1 MKILLLVRSIGCG
14 GAERQLVLLATRLA
28 RRHEVAIVTFYDDRG
43 FFESQSDDSSM
54 KVISLGKRTRWD
66 VLRTAIRFAKV
77 INELEPEAIY
87 AFMNTASILSLL
99 GRFTRVKP
107 RIVWGIRSSNMDLMR
122 YGLAARALRRIECA
136 LSRFADLAI
145 SNSEAGKIQAIEDG
159 YKAKIEVVPNG
170 IDTNGFVFDGSA
182 GRALRKQWRI
192 PDDATVIGIVARHD
206 PMKGYET
213 FLDAAAAYLSH
224 NPNAYFLLVGDG
236 DETYTEQLR
245 RRAVSLNLGE
255 RAVWIGSTA
264 DVTASYSAM
273 NVFTSSSIYGEGFS
287 NSIGEAMS
295 CGLTCV
301 VTDIGDSKRIVGPT
315 GIVVPAN
322 SPHDLVHGWTRAVER
337 LNGDPNRHRAAS
349 RERIAACFSDEN
361 MVAMTEAAL
370 ADAISKSSS

>member
-1 MKILLLVRSIGCG
+1 MRIVLLVRSMGRG
-14 GAERQLVLLATRLA
+14 GAERQLMLLATRLA
-28 RRHEVAIVTFYDDRG
+28 RRHDVSILTFYDDLSL
-43 FFESQSDDSSM
+43 FERRPDNSSM
-54 KVISLGKRTRWD
+54 KVLSLGKRSRWD
-66 VLRTAIRFAKV
+66 VVRTANSFVRV
-77 INELEPEAIY
+77 INELKPDTIY

-99 GRFTRVKP
+99 GRFTSVKP

-122 YGLAARALRRIECA
+122 YGFLPRVLRRVECT

-145 SNSEAGKIQAIEDG
+145 SNSEAGKLQAIEDG

-170 IDTNGFVFDGSA
+170 IDTNAFVFNENA
-182 GRALRKQWRI
+182 GRALRKQWHI
-192 PDDATVIGIVARHD
+192 PEAAPVIGMVARHD

-224 NPNAYFLLVGDG
+224 NPDAYFLLVGDG
-236 DETYTEQLR
+236 DKTYTEQLK
-245 RRAVSLNLGE
+245 RRAMSLNLGD

-264 DVTASYSAM
+264 DVAASYSAM

-301 VTDIGDSKRIVGPT
+301 VTDVGDSKRIVGPT

-322 SPHDLVHGWTRAVER
+322 SAHDLAQGWASALAH
-337 LNGDPNRHRAAS
+337 LNGDSNRLRAAP
-349 RERIAACFSDEN
+349 RERIAAFFSDEN
-361 MVAMTEAAL
+361 MVALTEAAL
-370 ADAISKSSS
+370 AGAISKSSS